1 MRTPPT
7 RMLRPTPSIMRTGAR
22 CLSTGATR
30 QTPVLQTMLPAGCF
44 EGKVAFVTGGGT
56 GLGKGIATKLS
67 ELGATVAIMS
77 RKRGVVDVAA
87 KEIEEITGNKVIAL
101 QGDVREA
108 DQVKLALDELD
119 ERVGI
124 PTIVVNNA
132 AGNFISPFERLNSKG
147 FGTIVDIVLKGTA
160 NVTLDAGKRM
170 IQAET
175 GGVFLNITTTY
186 AETGSG
192 YVVPSAAAKAGVSAM
207 VKSLGAEWGKYGIR
221 FVGIAPGPI
230 KTKGAFD
237 RLDPSGA
244 FTEVMRKNNPLGRFG
259 EVDELANLASYLTSD
274 YASWL
279 NGEIIRFDGGETVS
293 NAGEFNMFSAV
304 TQDKWDDL
312 ERAIRESNDKS
323 KKTK

>member
-1 MRTPPT
+1 
-7 RMLRPTPSIMRTGAR
+7 
-22 CLSTGATR
+22 
-30 QTPVLQTMLPAGCF
+30 MLPRGTF
-44 EGKVAFVTGGGT
+44 EGKVALVTGGGT

-67 ELGATVAIMS
+67 DLGATVAIMS
-77 RKRGVVDVAA
+77 RKRGVVEVAA
-87 KEIEEITGNKVIAL
+87 QEIEALTGNAVIPL
-101 QGDVREA
+101 TGDVRDAE
-108 DQVKLALDELD
+108 QVKKALDELD
-119 ERVGI
+119 ERAGV
-124 PTIVVNNA
+124 PTVVVNNA
-132 AGNFISPFERLNSKG
+132 AGNFISPFERLNAKG

-170 IQAET
+170 IQHEK

-207 VKSLGAEWGKYGIR
+207 IKSLAVEWGKYAIR

-244 FTEVMRKNNPLGRFG
+244 FEEVMIQNNPLKRFG
-259 EVDELANLASYLTSD
+259 EVDELANLASYMTSD

-293 NAGEFNMFSAV
+293 NAGEFNMFGTVSKE
-304 TQDKWDDL
+304 KWDDL
-312 ERAIRESNDKS
+312 EATIRNSNAKS
-323 KKTK
+323 KQ

>member
-1 MRTPPT
+1 
-7 RMLRPTPSIMRTGAR
+7 
-22 CLSTGATR
+22 
-30 QTPVLQTMLPAGCF
+30 MLPKGTF
-44 EGKVAFVTGGGT
+44 DGKVAFVTGGGT

-77 RKRGVVDVAA
+77 RKKEVVQTAA
-87 KEIEEITGNKVIAL
+87 QEIESISGNAVIAL
-101 QGDVREA
+101 QGDVRDAE
-108 DQVKLALDELD
+108 QVKQALDELD
-119 ERVGI
+119 ERAGI
-124 PTIVVNNA
+124 PTVVVNNA
-132 AGNFISPFERLNSKG
+132 AGNFISPFERLNAKG

-170 IQAET
+170 IEADT

-192 YVVPSAAAKAGVSAM
+192 YVVPSAAAKAGVSAL
-207 VKSLGAEWGKYGIR
+207 VKSLASEWGQYGIR

-244 FTEVMRKNNPLGRFG
+244 FTEVLRQNNPLGRFG

-274 YASWL
+274 YASWM
-279 NGEIIRFDGGETVS
+279 NGEIVRFDGGETVN
-293 NAGEFNMFSAV
+293 NAGEFNMFRAV
-304 TQDKWDDL
+304 SKEKWDEL
-312 ERAIRESNDKS
+312 EQLIRESNAKGKS
-323 KKTK
+323 K